1 MTLLILQLMEFLF
14 GFQLAGRE
22 DDVADLD
29 LLEIPL
35 NGDLLVDGEIGILRE
50 NVPATIA
57 VEDDSRRTV
66 LRDLNFRV
74 GGNRSI
80 EEISLYGG
88 EVPRGTLHRDDK
100 YFVLA
105 ASLTEGGDTTDH
117 GDALAGVLADRG
129 VGMSGK
135 VAGDYFEWD
144 SPVLWKRLEVGGGV
158 HLRDFRGGKVL
169 CNQSGGAE

>member
-22 DDVADLD
+22 DDVANLD

-50 NVPATIA
+50 DVPATIA
-57 VEDDSRRTV
+57 VEDDSRRTI
-66 LRDLNFRV
+66 LGDLDFRV

-80 EEISLYGG
+80 EKVCFHCG
-88 EVPRGTLHRDDK
+88 EVPRGILHGDNEHL
-100 YFVLA
+100 VLA
-105 ASLTEGGDTTDH
+105 APLTEGGDTTNH
-117 GDALAGVLADRG
+117 GDTLAGVLADRG

-135 VAGDYFEWD
+135 VAGNHFERD
-144 SPVLWKRLEVGGGV
+144 NSVLGKWLKVRGGI

-169 CNQSGGAE
+169 CNQSGGTE